1 VQQTEYG
8 ELQDRTAVSHQP
20 TSSNQFVTT

>member
-8 ELQDRTAVSHQP
+8 ELQDPTAVSHDP
-20 TSSNQFVTT
+20 PPSVQFVMT